1 MDELTTDELFE
12 LQTNEVAALEAIY
25 MDDFERVESTGVWK
39 ISSSSPEFRLTL
51 RPLEPDLQHRIHVVL
66 RIRLPKL
73 YPKRPPIVTMEMSQ
87 GLQPG
92 QQQDLTELI
101 QSTAKQSLGN
111 EMVFELATAVQE
123 YITNH
128 HAPVTDATT
137 VPSSHQAMLNHE
149 ARVQQEKAQ
158 REEQARLARE
168 QEMAEAELH
177 ANRELEQKILQEL
190 GHKRSMIWKER
201 QRQQLRY
208 ARPGPLH
215 QPSSTTYEVL
225 TLPDLTVL
233 TQTLPSGWQPW
244 VTLPDPVHL
253 TIGPEHQG
261 FDSAMFQHLLCS
273 TPHDF
278 HGLGLWYQAMAIISS
293 KFRGN
298 SSTSHQTIRGRPR
311 SGSHHLHPHPELQP
325 PTTFTIHHVTF
336 QHHHYRSAP
345 GHKRMIKVYKEV
357 NRLKALCHENVVTIH
372 DAQLL
377 ETTGNTISTIMGTST
392 GVGFGPGPDVAAPDR
407 LADKD
412 LTRTVSTPVGGAVPI
427 QAYPSMFAPF
437 VPGRSGET
445 GRNAPPLATRP
456 EDTGPRYPKL
466 YILME
471 NTDKSLSLA
480 QVLETGGPLAWPQ
493 VKRYTQQ
500 LLHGLAYI
508 HANGFVHKNLGCHT
522 IFLFPLPDKPQRVA
536 KLALIS
542 YHRTLLDLHHQYPLD
557 PAYPSGVSSL
567 LEPPWLTEANITTPS
582 STGDHRH
589 GAGKKDDMYRLSQLI
604 LLMLWGLEAPQV
616 FAKPENALHALQ
628 ARVPPELINV
638 LYRMLHRE
646 PKHRPTALE
655 LLADPV
661 FVEGSDDPMGRIPAL
676 YLLAPHESPI
686 SPFLSSNTPGGALTN
701 ASIVAHPTPWMTGPA
716 GPSSY
721 HPTKPALA
729 TSSSDLCLSGQR
741 TELSVGGVG
750 SLGMVPSG
758 QPYSLI
764 GPSSLA
770 PVPHQASPV
779 KAGPITA
786 TANTTAALG
795 SLAKLPGHLYSSGH
809 HSPLLQRTSRHRAS
823 RRSSSSTSHGGF
835 NSLLSRYR
843 LDFEEIVFLGK
854 GGYGEVV
861 KARNKLDNRF
871 YAVKKI
877 KLDPRDVEMNRKI
890 LREVSTLSRLH
901 HEFVVRYYTTWYEN
915 ANGEWDDHPS
925 TSEGFYS
932 TDGFSLSESEGPSL
946 LSPDLS
952 SEGKE
957 SRLSDE
963 DDEAIPTTSFH
974 NDLLFVDESHSKSV
988 PGIHF
993 GRIGGEYSK
1002 NLPTSSGRR
1011 RSKVNLK
1018 DRSSAAPGSSSLIIA
1033 PLTRNRR
1040 GLPIPGKTPT
1050 SESEDS
1056 SNETSWRPSARGG
1069 RSPELRHT
1077 SKFFSVSPSSQ
1088 PPNLPLPPVAF
1099 SESSSDDQKSLSLK
1113 VTSTSGLTSWS
1124 RRKSSLS
1131 SQGSA
1136 LAAVHRRRRPSRRDY
1151 RILYIQME
1159 YCENNTL
1166 RDAIDQ
1172 GLNMEEG
1179 WRLFRQILEG
1189 LVYIHS
1195 QGVIHRDL
1203 KPSNVFLDANGD
1215 VKIGD
1220 FGLAIANLTQVDS
1233 GSTVRTRQFS
1243 LEGGGPDESLTSDV
1257 GTTLYVA
1264 PEVAQS
1270 LKGGGS
1276 RYNQKVDMYSLGI
1289 IFFEMCY
1296 PLHTGMER
1304 AKVLHDLRRPE
1315 VIFPVEFPDNQLV
1328 NQKKVI
1334 QWLLHHNPR
1343 DRPTSLELFQSD
1355 LLPPR
1360 MEDDYIQECVRT
1372 IANPHTP
1379 YYNRLMSALFDQL
1392 PDRPKDFTY
1401 DFNSGVADLE
1411 HTNSVYYD
1419 RVHDYLTR
1427 VLRRHGAVEVC
1438 TPLMMP
1444 KLDIYD
1450 QFQQPV
1456 CLMDPTGTLVQLPY
1470 DLTLPFARYV
1480 ARNKIQELKRF
1491 SFDKIY
1497 KENTVGGQPRQIY
1510 EVDFDSV
1517 WSHPTNPVGG
1527 AEVLK
1532 VVDEVFEDLPV
1543 YHSKPLLFVVN
1554 HTILLDVMFDHLR
1567 IPTELYR
1574 PVCAFLRQLGLSL
1587 SMAQVRQNLLAQLHI
1602 PRTVLDAMEQFNV
1615 QGDLATVRQTVL
1627 GILAD
1632 PHLRARAQVALDDL
1646 KALERVIQ
1654 MFHLKHRLVYCPLLV
1669 NNYAYYRD
1677 HFFFQLV
1684 IDGKKREVLATGGRY
1699 DRLVEHFLPPNKKV
1713 RGTFVAAAGAN
1724 IAIQKII
1731 FEVASY
1737 QSSFLRSLTFKHD
1750 TVPASFGI
1758 WSRKRCD
1765 VAIASFGRPFL
1776 AERIDIVQELWQH
1789 NIRTD
1794 FLYDD
1799 SDDTNSEMVTRIC
1812 VNQGINWIVNIKVKQ
1827 GALSDTPEG
1836 RTLSAMVKKFT
1847 PNEPGA
1853 STPLA
1858 GIRLTP
1864 ESLHSSEG
1872 LIWNPR
1878 SPPPTVSSQDLIFK
1892 VRNLIKHTE
1901 EEISRAELPAYL
1913 LAEINEQN
1921 RHDLQL
1927 HDNRPKKHSF
1937 FLNEHPEL
1945 SSSGGTHHHHH
1956 SRFDHGGSAKGYP
1969 PYPSTNGQGPQLDAN
1984 ALNVQVL
1991 PGGPRSRMKD
2001 RQKQL
2006 IAERASHKIMEL
2018 TSTVWKSGKI
2028 PVLAVDLSAAILK
2041 KIAWCNLLEESGL
2054 KRALEVCSAHQ
2065 KEYLRQ
2071 LVEAIV
2077 KQQKAHL
2084 RCFYVWLYSY
2094 RDDYAAIFQLE

>member
-39 ISSSSPEFRLTL
+39 ISASSPEFRLTL

-73 YPKRPPIVTMEMSQ
+73 YPKRPPIVTMETSQ

-92 QQQDLTELI
+92 QQEGLAELI
-101 QSTAKQSLGN
+101 QNTAKQSLGS

-128 HAPVTDATT
+128 HAPVKDAT

-149 ARVQQEKAQ
+149 ARIQQEKAQ

-177 ANRELEQKILQEL
+177 ANRELEQKILEEL
-190 GHKRSMIWKER
+190 GHKRSMMWKER
-201 QRQQLRY
+201 QRQQLQY

-215 QPSSTTYEVL
+215 QPSSTAYEAL

-261 FDSAMFQHLLCS
+261 FDSATFQHILCS

-293 KFRGN
+293 KSQGN
-298 SSTSHQTIRGRPR
+298 NGISNQTTRGRPR
-311 SGSHHLHPHPELQP
+311 SGSQQLHPHPELQS

-336 QHHHYRSAP
+336 QHPHYRSAP
-345 GHKRMIKVYKEV
+345 GHKRMVKVYKEV
-357 NRLKALCHENVVTIH
+357 SRLKALCHENIVTIH
-372 DAQLL
+372 DSQLL
-377 ETTGNTISTIMGTST
+377 ETTGNKLSTIMDTS
-392 GVGFGPGPDVAAPDR
+392 GVGVGPGTDVPKPDR
-407 LADKD
+407 LVDSD
-412 LTRTVSTPVGGAVPI
+412 LARTVSTPAGGAASG
-427 QAYPSMFAPF
+427 QAYPSMFSPF
-437 VPGRSGET
+437 GLGRNGAT
-445 GRNAPPLATRP
+445 GWNAPPLATRP
-456 EDTGPRYPKL
+456 EDAGPRYPTL

-471 NTDKSLSLA
+471 NTEKSLSLA

-522 IFLFPLPDKPQRVA
+522 VFLFPLPGKSQRVA

-542 YHRTLLDLHHQYPLD
+542 YHRTLLDLHHQFPLD
-557 PAYPSGVSSL
+557 PAYPSGVNSL
-567 LEPPWLTEANITTPS
+567 LEPPWPTEANVPS
-582 STGDHRH
+582 LSSIGDHRH

-616 FAKPENALHALQ
+616 FSKPDDAVQALQ
-628 ARVPPELINV
+628 ARVPPELISV

-661 FVEGSDDPMGRIPAL
+661 FMEGSDDPMGRIPAL

-686 SPFLSSNTPGGALTN
+686 SPFLPSNAPGGALKKSS
-701 ASIVAHPTPWMTGPA
+701 AVAHPTPWMTGPSD
-716 GPSSY
+716 PSS
-721 HPTKPALA
+721 HHSTKPALV
-729 TSSSDLCLSGQR
+729 TSSSDLCLPSRR
-741 TELSVGGVG
+741 TDFPVGGVG
-750 SLGMVPSG
+750 PLGIITSG
-758 QPYSLI
+758 QIYSPM
-764 GPSSLA
+764 GPSLMA
-770 PVPHQASPV
+770 PTPHQPSPAQ
-779 KAGPITA
+779 AGPTAA
-786 TANTTAALG
+786 TAHTAAALG
-795 SLAKLPGHLYSSGH
+795 SLAKLPGHLYSAEH
-809 HSPLLQRTSRHRAS
+809 HSPLLQRTTRHRAS
-823 RRSSSSTSHGGF
+823 RRSSSSTSHGGS

-901 HEFVVRYYTTWYEN
+901 HEFVVRYYTTWYED

-925 TSEGFYS
+925 SSEGFHT
-932 TDGFSLSESEGPSL
+932 TDGFSMSESEGASFT
-946 LSPDLS
+946 SSNLS
-952 SEGKE
+952 SEGNE
-957 SRLSDE
+957 SMSDE

-1002 NLPTSSGRR
+1002 NLPTSSSRR
-1011 RSKVNLK
+1011 RSKVSP
-1018 DRSSAAPGSSSLIIA
+1018 RARPSAAPGSSSLIAA
-1033 PLTRNRR
+1033 PLTQNRQ
-1040 GLPIPGKTPT
+1040 GLPIPGKPPT

-1056 SNETSWRPSARGG
+1056 SNETSYGPSGRGG
-1069 RSPELRHT
+1069 RSPGLRHT

-1099 SESSSDDQKSLSLK
+1099 SESSSDEDTSLK

-1124 RRKSSLS
+1124 RRKSSVS

-1136 LAAVHRRRRPSRRDY
+1136 LAAVHRRRRSSRRDY

-1172 GLNMEEG
+1172 GLNMDES

-1304 AKVLHDLRRPE
+1304 VKVLHDLRRPE
-1315 VIFPVEFPDNQLV
+1315 VIFPTEFPDNQLV

-1343 DRPTSLELFQSD
+1343 DRPTSLELFQSE

-1379 YYNRLMSALFDQL
+1379 YYNRLMSA
-1392 PDRPKDFTY
+1392 
-1401 DFNSGVADLE
+1401 
-1411 HTNSVYYD
+1411 
-1419 RVHDYLTR
+1419 
-1427 VLRRHGAVEVC
+1427 
-1438 TPLMMP
+1438 
-1444 KLDIYD
+1444 
-1450 QFQQPV
+1450 
-1456 CLMDPTGTLVQLPY
+1456 
-1470 DLTLPFARYV
+1470 
-1480 ARNKIQELKRF
+1480 
-1491 SFDKIY
+1491 
-1497 KENTVGGQPRQIY
+1497 
-1510 EVDFDSV
+1510 
-1517 WSHPTNPVGG
+1517 
-1527 AEVLK
+1527 
-1532 VVDEVFEDLPV
+1532 
-1543 YHSKPLLFVVN
+1543 
-1554 HTILLDVMFDHLR
+1554 
-1567 IPTELYR
+1567 
-1574 PVCAFLRQLGLSL
+1574 
-1587 SMAQVRQNLLAQLHI
+1587 
-1602 PRTVLDAMEQFNV
+1602 
-1615 QGDLATVRQTVL
+1615 
-1627 GILAD
+1627 
-1632 PHLRARAQVALDDL
+1632 
-1646 KALERVIQ
+1646 
-1654 MFHLKHRLVYCPLLV
+1654 
-1669 NNYAYYRD
+1669 
-1677 HFFFQLV
+1677 
-1684 IDGKKREVLATGGRY
+1684 
-1699 DRLVEHFLPPNKKV
+1699 
-1713 RGTFVAAAGAN
+1713 
-1724 IAIQKII
+1724 
-1731 FEVASY
+1731 
-1737 QSSFLRSLTFKHD
+1737 
-1750 TVPASFGI
+1750 
-1758 WSRKRCD
+1758 
-1765 VAIASFGRPFL
+1765 
-1776 AERIDIVQELWQH
+1776 
-1789 NIRTD
+1789 
-1794 FLYDD
+1794 
-1799 SDDTNSEMVTRIC
+1799 
-1812 VNQGINWIVNIKVKQ
+1812 
-1827 GALSDTPEG
+1827 
-1836 RTLSAMVKKFT
+1836 
-1847 PNEPGA
+1847 
-1853 STPLA
+1853 
-1858 GIRLTP
+1858 
-1864 ESLHSSEG
+1864 
-1872 LIWNPR
+1872 
-1878 SPPPTVSSQDLIFK
+1878 
-1892 VRNLIKHTE
+1892 
-1901 EEISRAELPAYL
+1901 
-1913 LAEINEQN
+1913 
-1921 RHDLQL
+1921 
-1927 HDNRPKKHSF
+1927 
-1937 FLNEHPEL
+1937 
-1945 SSSGGTHHHHH
+1945 
-1956 SRFDHGGSAKGYP
+1956 
-1969 PYPSTNGQGPQLDAN
+1969 
-1984 ALNVQVL
+1984 
-1991 PGGPRSRMKD
+1991 
-2001 RQKQL
+2001 
-2006 IAERASHKIMEL
+2006 
-2018 TSTVWKSGKI
+2018 
-2028 PVLAVDLSAAILK
+2028 
-2041 KIAWCNLLEESGL
+2041 
-2054 KRALEVCSAHQ
+2054 
-2065 KEYLRQ
+2065 
-2071 LVEAIV
+2071 
-2077 KQQKAHL
+2077 
-2084 RCFYVWLYSY
+2084 
-2094 RDDYAAIFQLE
+2094 